1 MKQTKFSYSKWR
13 HGGYYVH
20 NVRYPNG
27 AIGCVSNNYE
37 DRKWRVVCDPA
48 PFDQHPTFSS
58 RDDAAGAEVYLA
70 RMAGVLNALKRA
82 SEYLANLD
90 EMQPEKNH
98 GSIGVSIREEI
109 NAAIATTQP

>member
-70 RMAGVLNALKRA
+70 RMAHSLNALKLGLLLIERI
-82 SEYLANLD
+82 EQNDTLD
-90 EMQPEKNH
+90 EHEQAFANAA
-98 GSIGVSIREEI
+98 R
-109 NAAIATTQP
+109 AAIAATQP